1 MTCEHS
7 IVPHTLPKHDTQVR
21 IRNCSFQHQ
30 DFVTHWVR
38 QRTNLN
44 GYNRDE
50 QTELDHRMTAS
61 NLLSIVI
68 PAFNEADGLEG
79 SVAAIRAH
87 AEPLGPVEYIIV
99 DDGSTD
105 ATWHTV
111 EKICAELSNVEGIKL
126 SRNFGKE
133 AAIMAGL
140 KAANGTALISIDS
153 DLQHPPELIPQMFA
167 KWQKGAKVV
176 NTVKETR
183 GDEGPLKAWLTRCY
197 FSLFRKLA
205 GIDVG
210 NASDFKL
217 LDREVVDLLVSLPER
232 QRFYRGLVG
241 WLGFEQET
249 IKFEVAPRVAGETK
263 WSPTTLTRLA
273 LDSIVSFSTTPM
285 HLMTLLGAS
294 FAVLALA
301 LSARTLWLWVMGQA
315 VPGISTV
322 ILLLIIIGSILMIGL
337 GIIGIYI
344 AKIYEEVKDRPT
356 FIVQQRTSMDH
367 EIRDSDK
374 DQVSQTT
381 SAVQSAP

>member
-1 MTCEHS
+1 
-7 IVPHTLPKHDTQVR
+7 
-21 IRNCSFQHQ
+21 
-30 DFVTHWVR
+30 
-38 QRTNLN
+38 
-44 GYNRDE
+44 
-50 QTELDHRMTAS
+50 MTAS
-61 NLLSIVI
+61 HLLSIVI
-68 PAFNEADGLEG
+68 PACNEAEGLAG
-79 SVAAIRAH
+79 AIAAIRAQ
-87 AEPLGPVEYIIV
+87 ADPLGPVEYIIV

-105 ATWHTV
+105 ATWRTIQN
-111 EKICAELSNVEGIKL
+111 ICAAQPHVEGIKL

-140 KAANGTALISIDS
+140 KAAKGAAVISIDS
-153 DLQHPPELIPQMFA
+153 DLQHPPELIPQMVA
-167 KWQKGAKVV
+167 KWQMGAKVV
-176 NTVKETR
+176 NTVKDARE
-183 GDEGPLKAWLTRCY
+183 DEGPIKAWLTRCY
-197 FSLFRKLA
+197 FSIFRRLA

-249 IKFEVAPRVAGETK
+249 IKFQVAPRLAGTTK
-263 WSPTTLTRLA
+263 WSPTALTRLA

-285 HLMTLLGAS
+285 HLMTFLGAS

-301 LSARTLWLWVMGQA
+301 LSARTLWLWGIGQA

-344 AKIYEEVKDRPT
+344 AKIYEEVKDRPS
-356 FIVQQRTSMDH
+356 FIVAQRTSMDH
-367 EIRDSDK
+367 AARDSDR
-374 DQVSQTT
+374 DQVSQTK
-381 SAVQSAP
+381 